1 MNFFLRLII
10 LGYFLII
17 YSNSLLANLNTPI
30 FSNIKCEIKFENHKS
45 KLLFVDI
52 ADNFEKRSH
61 GLMNRKKIEPNFGM
75 LFVWEDSKI
84 RNFWM
89 KNTYFNLDLFF
100 INDEGTIV
108 EVYKNAKAFD
118 ETNIISK
125 EKVKFVLEMNAGD
138 IDAKIGDILTCAL
151 N

>member
-1 MNFFLRLII
+1 MNFFLKLII
-10 LGYFLII
+10 LGIFLIN
-17 YSNSLLANLNTPI
+17 YSNFLSANLNSPI
-30 FSNIKCEIKFENHKS
+30 FSNIECKITFENDKS
-45 KLLFVDI
+45 KLLTLDI
-52 ADNFEKRSH
+52 ADNFEKRSQ
-61 GLMNRKKIEPNFGM
+61 GLMNRKILEPNSGM
-75 LFVWEDSKI
+75 LFIWEDSKI

-138 IDAKIGDILTCAL
+138 IHAKIGDNLICAL

>member
-1 MNFFLRLII
+1 MNFFLKLII
-10 LGYFLII
+10 LGIFLIN
-17 YSNSLLANLNTPI
+17 YSSISSSNLNTPI
-30 FSNIKCEIKFENHKS
+30 FSNIECKITFENDKS
-45 KLLFVDI
+45 KLLTLDI
-52 ADNFEKRSH
+52 ADNFEKRSQ
-61 GLMNRKKIEPNFGM
+61 GLMNRKKLEPNSGM
-75 LFVWEDSKI
+75 LFIWEDSKI

-108 EVYKNAKAFD
+108 EIYKNAKAFD

-138 IDAKIGDILTCAL
+138 IHAKIGDNLICAL

>member
-1 MNFFLRLII
+1 MNFFLKLII
-10 LGYFLII
+10 LGIFLIN
-17 YSNSLLANLNTPI
+17 YSSFLSANLNTPI
-30 FSNIKCEIKFENHKS
+30 FSNIECKITLKNDKS
-45 KLLFVDI
+45 KLLTLDI
-52 ADNFEKRSH
+52 ADNFEKRSQ
-61 GLMNRKKIEPNFGM
+61 GLMNRKKLEPNSGM

-108 EVYKNAKAFD
+108 EIYKNAKAFD

-138 IDAKIGDILTCAL
+138 IHAKIGDNLTCAL

>member
-1 MNFFLRLII
+1 MNFFLKLII
-10 LGYFLII
+10 LGIFLIN
-17 YSNSLLANLNTPI
+17 YSGFLLANLNTPI
-30 FSNIKCEIKFENHKS
+30 FSNIECEIKFENDKS
-45 KLLFVDI
+45 KLLFLDI
-52 ADNFEKRSH
+52 ADNFEKRSQ
-61 GLMNRKKIEPNFGM
+61 GLMNRKKIEPNSGM
-75 LFVWEDSKI
+75 LFIWEDSKI

-108 EVYKNAKAFD
+108 EIYKNAKAFD

-138 IDAKIGDILTCAL
+138 IHAKIGDNLICAL

>member
-1 MNFFLRLII
+1 MNFFLKLII
-10 LGYFLII
+10 LGIFLIN
-17 YSNSLLANLNTPI
+17 YSSFLLANLNTPI
-30 FSNIKCEIKFENHKS
+30 FSNIECEITLENDKS
-45 KLLFVDI
+45 KLLFLDI
-52 ADNFEKRSH
+52 ADNFEKRSQ
-61 GLMNRKKIEPNFGM
+61 GLMNRKKLEPNSGM
-75 LFVWEDSKI
+75 LFIWEDSKI

-108 EVYKNAKAFD
+108 EIYKNAKAFD
-118 ETNIISK
+118 KTNITSK

-138 IDAKIGDILTCAL
+138 IHAKIGDNLTCAL

>member
-1 MNFFLRLII
+1 MNFFLKLII
-10 LGYFLII
+10 LGIFLIN
-17 YSNSLLANLNTPI
+17 YSSISSANLNTPI
-30 FSNIKCEIKFENHKS
+30 FSNIECKITFENDKS
-45 KLLFVDI
+45 KLLFLDI
-52 ADNFEKRSH
+52 ADNFEKRSQ
-61 GLMNRKKIEPNFGM
+61 GLMNRKKLEPNSGM
-75 LFVWEDSKI
+75 LFIWEDSKI

-108 EVYKNAKAFD
+108 EIYKNAKAFD

-125 EKVKFVLEMNAGD
+125 QKVKFVLEMNAGD
-138 IDAKIGDILTCAL
+138 INAKIGDNLTCAL

>member
-1 MNFFLRLII
+1 MNFFLKLII
-10 LGYFLII
+10 LGIFLIN
-17 YSNSLLANLNTPI
+17 YSSISSANLNTPI
-30 FSNIKCEIKFENHKS
+30 FSNIECKITLKNDKS
-45 KLLFVDI
+45 KLLTLDI
-52 ADNFEKRSH
+52 ADNFEKRSQ
-61 GLMNRKKIEPNFGM
+61 GLMNRKKLEPNSGM
-75 LFVWEDSKI
+75 LFIWEDSKI

-108 EVYKNAKAFD
+108 EIYKNAKAFD

-138 IDAKIGDILTCAL
+138 IHAKIGDNLTCAL

>member
-1 MNFFLRLII
+1 MNSFLKLII
-10 LGYFLII
+10 LGNFLIN
-17 YSNSLLANLNTPI
+17 YSSFLLANLNTPI
-30 FSNIKCEIKFENHKS
+30 FSKIECEITLENDKS
-45 KLLFVDI
+45 KLLILDI
-52 ADNFEKRSH
+52 ADNFEKRSQ
-61 GLMNRKKIEPNFGM
+61 GLMNRKKLEPNSGM

-108 EVYKNAKAFD
+108 EIYKNAKAFD

-138 IDAKIGDILTCAL
+138 IHAKIGDNLTCAL

>member
-1 MNFFLRLII
+1 MNFFLKLII
-10 LGYFLII
+10 LGIFLIN
-17 YSNSLLANLNTPI
+17 YSGFLSANLNTPI
-30 FSNIKCEIKFENHKS
+30 FSNIECEITFENDKS
-45 KLLFVDI
+45 KLLFLDI
-52 ADNFEKRSH
+52 ADNFQKRSQ
-61 GLMNRKKIEPNFGM
+61 GLMNRKKIEPNSGM
-75 LFVWEDSKI
+75 LFIWEDSKI

-108 EVYKNAKAFD
+108 EIYKNAKAFD

-138 IDAKIGDILTCAL
+138 IHAKIGDNLICAL

>member
-1 MNFFLRLII
+1 MNFFFKLII
-10 LGYFLII
+10 LGIFLIN
-17 YSNSLLANLNTPI
+17 YSISLSANLKTPI
-30 FSNIKCEIKFENHKS
+30 FSNIECEITIENDKS
-45 KLLFVDI
+45 KLLDLDI
-52 ADNFEKRSH
+52 ADNFEKISL
-61 GLMNRKKIEPNFGM
+61 GLMNRKKIEPNSGM
-75 LFVWEDSKI
+75 LFIWEDSKI

-108 EVYKNAKAFD
+108 EIYKNAKAFD

-125 EKVKFVLEMNAGD
+125 ERVKFVLEMNAGD
-138 IDAKIGDILTCAL
+138 IHAKIGDNLICAL

>member
-1 MNFFLRLII
+1 MNFFLKLII
-10 LGYFLII
+10 LGIFLIN
-17 YSNSLLANLNTPI
+17 YSSISSANLNTPI
-30 FSNIKCEIKFENHKS
+30 FSNIECKITFENDKS
-45 KLLFVDI
+45 KLLFLDI
-52 ADNFEKRSH
+52 ADNFEKRSQ
-61 GLMNRKKIEPNFGM
+61 GLMNRKKLEPNSGM
-75 LFVWEDSKI
+75 LFIWEDSKI

-108 EVYKNAKAFD
+108 EIYKNAKAFD

-125 EKVKFVLEMNAGD
+125 QKVKFVLEMNAGD
-138 IDAKIGDILTCAL
+138 IHAKIGDNLTCAL

>member
-1 MNFFLRLII
+1 MNFFLKLII
-10 LGYFLII
+10 LGIFLIN
-17 YSNSLLANLNTPI
+17 YSSISSANLNTPI
-30 FSNIKCEIKFENHKS
+30 FSNIECKITLKNDKF
-45 KLLFVDI
+45 KLLTLDI
-52 ADNFEKRSH
+52 ADNFEKRSQ
-61 GLMNRKKIEPNFGM
+61 GLMNRKKLEPNSGM
-75 LFVWEDSKI
+75 LFIWEDSKI

-100 INDEGTIV
+100 INDQGTIV
-108 EVYKNAKAFD
+108 EIYKNAKAFD

-138 IDAKIGDILTCAL
+138 IHAKIGDNLICAL

>member
-1 MNFFLRLII
+1 MNFFLKLII
-10 LGYFLII
+10 LGIFLIN
-17 YSNSLLANLNTPI
+17 YSSISSANLNTPI
-30 FSNIKCEIKFENHKS
+30 FSNIECKITFENDKS
-45 KLLFVDI
+45 KLLTLDI
-52 ADNFEKRSH
+52 ADNFEKRSQ
-61 GLMNRKKIEPNFGM
+61 GLMNRKKLEPNSGM
-75 LFVWEDSKI
+75 LFIWEDSKI

-108 EVYKNAKAFD
+108 EIYKNAKAFD
-118 ETNIISK
+118 ETNIISR

-138 IDAKIGDILTCAL
+138 IHAKIGDNLICAL

>member
-1 MNFFLRLII
+1 MNFFLKLII
-10 LGYFLII
+10 LGIFLIN
-17 YSNSLLANLNTPI
+17 YSSFLSANLNPPI
-30 FSNIKCEIKFENHKS
+30 FSNIECKITFENDKS
-45 KLLFVDI
+45 KLLTLDI
-52 ADNFEKRSH
+52 ADNFEKRSQ
-61 GLMNRKKIEPNFGM
+61 GLMNRKKLEPNSGM
-75 LFVWEDSKI
+75 LFIWEDSKI

-108 EVYKNAKAFD
+108 EIYKNAKAFD
-118 ETNIISK
+118 ETIIISK

-138 IDAKIGDILTCAL
+138 IHAKIGDNLICAL